1 MPPAC
6 SPFWGFHWLF
16 GAVYVST
23 WWLGALLYFC
33 EKYRCKLGRD
43 CIHSGHCLR
52 KNGHFNNTDL
62 SILSAWDIFPFI
74 GVIFIFFINV
84 WKCSVCRS
92 FSSDQ
97 FGCSVVSDFATPWTA
112 AREGSLS
119 ITNFLNLLKLMSLE
133 SVMPSN
139 HLILCRPLFLPPW
152 IFASIKVFTN
162 ESVLCIRWPKYWSS
176 SSSLSPSN
184 EYIRSDFL

>member
-16 GAVYVST
+16 GVFYVST

-33 EKYRCKLGRD
+33 EKHHWKLGRY

-52 KNGHFNNTDL
+52 KNGHFNNTDS
-62 SILSAWDIFPFI
+62 SILWAWDTFPFI
-74 GVIFIFFINV
+74 GVMFIFFINV

-97 FGCSVVSDFATPWTA
+97 FGCSVVSDSLYPHGLQHVRVPCPSPTSWTC
-112 AREGSLS
+112 SNS
-119 ITNFLNLLKLMSLE
+119 C
-133 SVMPSN
+133 PSSQWC
-139 HLILCRPLFLPPW
+139 HPTI
-152 IFASIKVFTN
+152 
-162 ESVLCIRWPKYWSS
+162 SS
-176 SSSLSPSN
+176 SVVPFFSYLSQH
-184 EYIRSDFL
+184 RGLFQ